1 VTGATEHAVVLQAA
15 SLLLQYPDRR
25 WRERLPVVEEA
36 LRRLPPGAPRA
47 GLLALVEHARPC
59 RAADL
64 EEHYVEVFDRRRRCC
79 LHLTWWT
86 DGETRRRGL
95 ALARLKALYRT
106 HGFELQGGEL
116 PDYLPVVLE
125 FAAQGDVTLGLH
137 LLQEHRPAIELLRL
151 ALTDIGTPY
160 ASVLT
165 GLCALLPGVSPA
177 DEAAA
182 VALARNGPPGES
194 VGLTPY
200 GAPGAPG
207 RPGADP
213 PAGPGPTSLEFTGVR
228 R

>member
-1 VTGATEHAVVLQAA
+1 MTGATEHSVVLQAA
-15 SLLLQYPDRR
+15 SLLLQYPDET
-25 WRERLPVVEEA
+25 WRARLPVVEQA
-36 LRRLPPGAPRA
+36 LRSLPHGAPRD
-47 GLLALVEHARPC
+47 GLLALVEHARQHP
-59 RAADL
+59 AAL
-64 EEHYVEVFDRRRRCC
+64 EAHYVEVFDRKRKCC

-95 ALARLKALYRT
+95 SLARLKALYRT
-106 HGFELQGGEL
+106 NGFELRSGEL

-125 FAAQGDVTLGLH
+125 FAAQGDVTLGLQ

-151 ALTDIGTPY
+151 ALLDLGTPY
-160 ASVLT
+160 ASVLS

-182 VALARNGPPGES
+182 IALARNGPPGES

-200 GAPGAPG
+200 GAPGSPSSIS
-207 RPGADP
+207 ADP
-213 PAGPGPTSLEFTGVR
+213 LAGLGPTSLEFTGVR

>member
-1 VTGATEHAVVLQAA
+1 MTGATEHAAVLQAA
-15 SLLLQYPDRR
+15 SLLLQYPDAR
-25 WRERLPVVEEA
+25 WRASMPVITEA
-36 LRRLPPGAPRA
+36 LQSLPHGVPRDS
-47 GLLALVEHARPC
+47 LLALLDHARCTP
-59 RAADL
+59 AAEL
-64 EEHYVEVFDRRRRCC
+64 EEHYVEVFDRKRKCC

-95 ALARLKALYRT
+95 ALARFKALYRS

-116 PDYLPVVLE
+116 PDFLPVVLE
-125 FAAQGDVTLGLH
+125 FAAQGDVTLGLQ

-151 ALTDIGTPY
+151 ALLDLDTPY
-160 ASVLT
+160 ATVLT

-200 GAPGAPG
+200 GAPGSHSSIS
-207 RPGADP
+207 ADP
-213 PAGPGPTSLEFTGVR
+213 LAGLGPTSLEFTGVR

>member
-1 VTGATEHAVVLQAA
+1 MTGPTEHAMVLQAA
-15 SLLLQYPDRR
+15 SLLLQYPDEP
-25 WRERLPVVEEA
+25 WRARLPTVLAA
-36 LRRLPPGAPRA
+36 LQSLPTGAPRN
-47 GLLALVEHARPC
+47 GLLALVDHAQHTP
-59 RAADL
+59 AADL
-64 EEHYVEVFDRRRRCC
+64 EEHYVEVFDRKRKCC

-95 ALARLKALYRT
+95 SLARLKALYRT
-106 HGFELQGGEL
+106 HGFELQDGEL
-116 PDYLPVVLE
+116 PDFLPVILE
-125 FAAQGDVTLGLH
+125 FAAQGDVVLGLQ

-151 ALTDIGTPY
+151 ALLDIDTPY

-182 VALARNGPPGES
+182 IALARNGPPGES

-200 GAPGAPG
+200 GAPGSPA
-207 RPGADP
+207 ADP
-213 PAGPGPTSLEFTGVR
+213 LAGLGPTSLEFTGVR